1 MAAITGPAALI
12 ALAAR
17 LGIPKGAKIIAEKG
31 FKYLQR
37 LVTKAEKQV
46 TKQQKTSGK
55 KFTGEG
61 SKRKQKTATQR
72 KKPKVDSGLSIKK
85 NPKKQRDWPD
95 VKLTDR
101 KERLTEKFL
110 ENHGYRHSDTPGKPD
125 TYTYVGDKVKAY
137 SAYVK
142 GGKTGVS
149 VKTFN
154 NPTLKSLRDWMGY

>member
-85 NPKKQRDWPD
+85 
-95 VKLTDR
+95 
-101 KERLTEKFL
+101 
-110 ENHGYRHSDTPGKPD
+110 
-125 TYTYVGDKVKAY
+125 
-137 SAYVK
+137 K
-142 GGKTGVS
+142 GGSKGIKSTIKTTKKPGQKFKGTVDAAQGIKHTKNFNTKEEALNWVNNIRRHKLAGVS
-149 VKTFN
+149 SGGKVTKL
-154 NPTLKSLRDWMGY
+154 P

>member
-72 KKPKVDSGLSIKK
+72 KKPKVDSGLEIKK
-85 NPKKQRDWPD
+85 STDTLGRKIYRGEERKKHQGYIKD
-95 VKLTDR
+95 VVQPLRRKAKQEAEAKKVGGIKELRQIR
-101 KERLTEKFL
+101 KEAK
-110 ENHGYRHSDTPGKPD
+110 
-125 TYTYVGDKVKAY
+125 
-137 SAYVK
+137 
-142 GGKTGVS
+142 
-149 VKTFN
+149 
-154 NPTLKSLRDWMGY
+154 LRKRK

>member
-1 MAAITGPAALI
+1 MPGPAALI

-61 SKRKQKTATQR
+61 LKRKQESATQR
-72 KKPKVDSGLSIKK
+72 KKVPQHGSVKQQENTIRRQRIKAAHQKKQLKEKYNKGNGLITKKETVQIAKEHAAWSKLSIKDK
-85 NPKKQRDWPD
+85 WNLRSKIPPEKRVSNFKK
-95 VKLTDR
+95 R
-101 KERLTEKFL
+101 K
-110 ENHGYRHSDTPGKPD
+110 
-125 TYTYVGDKVKAY
+125 
-137 SAYVK
+137 
-142 GGKTGVS
+142 
-149 VKTFN
+149 
-154 NPTLKSLRDWMGY
+154 